1 MSKKD
6 HPQFSGVVCQRLR
19 NLVAARNK
27 AKSEREHTFEERD
40 EASRMIG
47 EALLAKQDTTEHEAA
62 YGRAVMQLEILGQRI
77 KWIDGEIDKTVEG
90 ADDAKLFEDAD
101 LDMPLFKPKA
111 KHTEK
116 GQEPP
121 ERDDPDQAKF
131 GGTTQPEGEDQHLEA
146 SVKELEL
153 DPAIEKALI
162 KGGYK
167 KVGDIAKVIDAGEDL
182 VVKGLDV
189 EQCAKATAATKKYRK
204 EHRQAGMKREKELAG
219 NFATG

>member
-1 MSKKD
+1 MAKKEY
-6 HPQFSGVVCQRLR
+6 PQFSGVVCQRLR
-19 NLVAARNK
+19 NLVTARNK

-40 EASRMIG
+40 EAGRCIG
-47 EALLAKQDTTEHEAA
+47 EALLAKEPTTEHEAA
-62 YGRAVMQLEILGQRI
+62 YGRAVMQLDILGQRI

-90 ADDAKLFEDAD
+90 ADNEKLFDDAQ
-101 LDMPLFKPKA
+101 LDFPQFKPKA
-111 KHTEK
+111 KGHAEK

-121 ERDDPDQAKF
+121 EKDDPDQTRF

-162 KGGYK
+162 KGGFK
-167 KVGDIAKVIDAGEDL
+167 KIGDLAKVIDAGEDL

-219 NFATG
+219 TAG